1 MQNTD
6 YISLHFALYCF
17 VETTYNEANLNQSLL
32 SMTEVVPT
40 NKMAKIFV
48 WLAWIIALALL
59 MFLFQDV
66 LDEQYN
72 PNSRPE
78 MRLTKSGQAEVILD
92 QNRQGHYVAR
102 GTINDTAVTFLLDT
116 GATQVS
122 IPSHIAKQLG
132 LVAQGNYRVQTAN
145 GSVTVYK
152 TEIAQL
158 SLGNIFLYNVAA
170 HINPAMKSDEILLG
184 MSALKQVD
192 FHQTGKQLILRE
204 PL

>member
-1 MQNTD
+1 
-6 YISLHFALYCF
+6 
-17 VETTYNEANLNQSLL
+17 
-32 SMTEVVPT
+32 MTEVDPT

-59 MFLFQDV
+59 MFFFQDV

-72 PNSRPE
+72 PNTQPE
-78 MRLTKSGQAEVILD
+78 MRLTAGGQAEVILA

-102 GTINDTAVTFLLDT
+102 GTINDTPVTFLLDT

-122 IPSHIAKQLG
+122 IPAHIADKLG

-145 GSVTVYK
+145 GSITVYK
-152 TEIAQL
+152 TEITQL

-192 FHQTGKQLILRE
+192 FQQTGKQLILRE

>member
-1 MQNTD
+1 
-6 YISLHFALYCF
+6 
-17 VETTYNEANLNQSLL
+17 
-32 SMTEVVPT
+32 MTEVDPT
-40 NKMAKIFV
+40 NKIGKTFV

-59 MFLFQDV
+59 VFVFQDA

-72 PNSRPE
+72 PNSQPE
-78 MRLTKSGQAEVILD
+78 IRLTDLGQAEVILQ

-102 GTINDTAVTFLLDT
+102 GTINNESVTFLLDT

-122 IPSHIAKQLG
+122 IPAHIADKLG
-132 LVAQGNYRVQTAN
+132 LVGQGNYRVQTAN

-152 TEIAQL
+152 TEIGQL
-158 SLGNIFLYNVAA
+158 SLGNIFLYNVPA

-192 FHQTGKQLILRE
+192 FTQTGKKLILRE
-204 PL
+204 QRNTY